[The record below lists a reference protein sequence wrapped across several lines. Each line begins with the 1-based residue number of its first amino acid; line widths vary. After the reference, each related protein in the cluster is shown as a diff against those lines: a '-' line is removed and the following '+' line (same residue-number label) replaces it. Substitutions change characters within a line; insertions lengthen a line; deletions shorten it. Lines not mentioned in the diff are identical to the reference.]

1 MIKTS
6 PRFSMTRINLV
17 PVTELSDQHLMA
29 EYRELPMVARALERT
44 LKLKASFNF
53 KRVSQTYTLNA
64 GHVYFFYNKATFLS
78 ERWQLL
84 IKELRARN
92 FDIHPTKRNTQ
103 WLVFES
109 IPQIQWK
116 PTSDEIEISRAR
128 IRERL
133 IQRPGWYR
141 WTSVDIKS

>member
-1 MIKTS
+1 
-6 PRFSMTRINLV
+6 MTRINLV
-17 PVTELSDQHLMA
+17 PVSELSDQHLMA

-64 GHVYFFYNKATFLS
+64 GHYNKATFLS

-92 FDIHPTKRNTQ
+92 FDVEPMKRNTQ
-103 WLVFES
+103 WLIFES

-116 PTSDEIEISRAR
+116 PTIDEIEINRAR

-133 IQRPGWYR
+133 DQRPGWYR
-141 WTSVDIKS
+141 WTPVDIKS